1 LITAAVVLAKAKW
14 ALAFVAIVFLGMG
27 VPRWLDPAQTGTYSL
42 RVPLQDASGLFVG
55 SDVEIAGAKAG
66 RVEDLQLHGATV
78 LATISIDSAHAPV
91 HHDATV
97 DVRPKSL
104 LGEKYIALD
113 PGSKAQTLDSGAT
126 LPAASVTRSTELQDV
141 FNTFD
146 QPTRDKLQVV
156 IDELGG
162 GVAGQGAIQNQG
174 IAAGSQDLTDLAAIA
189 DTLAQKDQELKDVL
203 KSLSAVTTELAQSA
217 QSGQL
222 AALIQNTENLMR
234 QLADQ
239 DAQIQRALV
248 ETNAALTRTGNALDG
263 TGGNLASINQSLGL
277 TVNYVNGT
285 TGDLAQGMDVLLP
298 HLGQFIAGVQEGPKV
313 FGGYDS
319 SGYATRIAVVAGTGT
334 VGLPSQAPTG
344 NPAVLPGDGING
356 ILPQASSITAGN
368 GAGDGLGSAIG
379 FILNNSA
386 PSGGGNP

>member
-1 LITAAVVLAKAKW
+1 
-14 ALAFVAIVFLGMG
+14 
-27 VPRWLDPAQTGTYSL
+27 
-42 RVPLQDASGLFVG
+42 
-55 SDVEIAGAKAG
+55 
-66 RVEDLQLHGATV
+66 
-78 LATISIDSAHAPV
+78 
-91 HHDATV
+91 
-97 DVRPKSL
+97 
-104 LGEKYIALD
+104 
-113 PGSKAQTLDSGAT
+113 
-126 LPAASVTRSTELQDV
+126 VTRSTELQDV

-344 NPAVLPGDGING
+344 NAAVLPGDGING

-368 GAGDGLGSAIG
+368 SAGDGLGSAIG

-386 PSGGGNP
+386 PRGGGNP